1 MEEPFLPQ
9 NLLREISTK
18 QCSKETPTKKYLR
31 KKSTPRKKNLCQ
43 TIFEDQIRPKYIYIY
58 MSEEKFATKQSVKGD
73 SQPNKLWIEIFSK
86 QISKEISNK
95 SIWKNMPTKTSLK
108 RNLSE
113 KISEEKTLPRNKF
126 IEQFLY
132 QK

>member
-1 MEEPFLPQ
+1 
-9 NLLREISTK
+9 
-18 QCSKETPTKKYLR
+18 
-31 KKSTPRKKNLCQ
+31 
-43 TIFEDQIRPKYIYIY
+43 

-73 SQPNKLWIEIFSK
+73 SLPNKLWIEIFSK

-95 SIWKNMPTKTSLK
+95 SIWKNMPTKNSLK

-113 KISEEKTLPRNKF
+113 KISEEKTLPRNKI